1 MGRIVYLLLLV
12 VLVGGLYMYADS
24 KKAMS
29 EAAREYDK
37 PLASAVESEQG
48 ADASDDTTLA
58 PEEPA
63 IEEAGGQ

>member
-1 MGRIVYLLLLV
+1 LGRIVYLVLLV

-37 PLASAVESEQG
+37 PLASAVDAVQG
-48 ADASDDTTLA
+48 ADVSDDTLA

-63 IEEAGGQ
+63 VEEAGGQ

>member
-1 MGRIVYLLLLV
+1 MGRIVYLVLLV

-24 KKAMS
+24 KKANA

-37 PLASAVESEQG
+37 PLVSALDSEQG
-48 ADASDDTTLA
+48 ADVSDDTLA

-63 IEEAGGQ
+63 VEEAGGQ